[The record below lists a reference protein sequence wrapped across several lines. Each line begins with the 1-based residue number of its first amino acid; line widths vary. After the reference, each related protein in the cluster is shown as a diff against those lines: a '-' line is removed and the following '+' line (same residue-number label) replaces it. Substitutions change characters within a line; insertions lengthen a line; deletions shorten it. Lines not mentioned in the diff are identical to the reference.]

1 MQNLTDTTFDAE
13 LNKPGYLL
21 ADFWAVWCPPCKAMT
36 PTFEAVA
43 KEIPEVNF
51 VKVNAT
57 ENPELSTKY
66 RIDKIPAF
74 ILFKDG
80 QPVHRTGGLM
90 NATDFAKWVREGMNK

>member
-1 MQNLTDTTFDAE
+1 MKNLTDSNFEAE

-21 ADFWAVWCPPCKAMT
+21 VDFWAVWCPPCKAMT
-36 PTFEAVA
+36 PIFEQVS
-43 KEIPEVNF
+43 KEYPDVEF

-80 QPVHRTGGLM
+80 QPVHRDGGLK
-90 NATDFAKWVREGMNK
+90 NAVEFSSWVKEGMSK